1 MTFLA
6 VGINYNTAP
15 VSIRERLS
23 FPAEML
29 ASSLQDLWR
38 VNEIKEA
45 AILSTCNRTEFY
57 CTATSANQQ
66 ILIDW
71 VAQNRQINPTD
82 FAPYLYTHTDRSVC
96 RHIFRVACGLDSMI
110 LGEPQILG
118 QM

>member
-29 ASSLQDLWR
+29 AASLQDLWR
-38 VNEIKEA
+38 VNEINEA

-57 CTATSANQQ
+57 CTATNANQQ

-71 VAQNRQINPTD
+71 VAQNRQINATD

-96 RHIFRVACGLDSMI
+96 RPITIRAPLALIS
-110 LGEPQILG
+110 EKPPT
-118 QM
+118 